1 MARLLSSGVQ
11 GMESKLQEL
20 TNENL
25 RLRLSA
31 ERRELLQKKKAWLD
45 FDDQNNRVKPLESAC
60 TLLME
65 QVSGYSS
72 RLKSIEEKIT
82 SVGTESPLGQV
93 YVKLRIQEKEAK
105 AFIQN
110 QLSATKTDLAS
121 AKAEASRL
129 HKKAKE
135 AASENEWHELRSLD
149 ELPGDLTATNTA
161 LVLEESWLKLVKA
174 ARTSQQRSKGLDE
187 VKEGIEKLF
196 KSVTVVTDKKRKQT
210 DLEQSDNEDETDGVL
225 ESPSKKKK
233 GRVQSTLSNFFGGGK
248 TNK

>member
-31 ERRELLQKKKAWLD
+31 ERRELLQKKKAWLE
-45 FDDQNNRVKPLESAC
+45 FDDQNNRVTPLESAC

-65 QVSGYSS
+65 QVSGYYV
-72 RLKSIEEKIT
+72 RLKSIEEKIA
-82 SVGTESPLGQV
+82 SAGAESPLGQV

-135 AASENEWHELRSLD
+135 VASENEWHELRSLD
-149 ELPGDLTATNTA
+149 KLTGDLTAANTA
-161 LVLEESWLKLVKA
+161 LALEESRLKLMNA
-174 ARTSQQRSKGLDE
+174 ARTSQQRSKDLDE

-196 KSVTVVTDKKRKQT
+196 KSVKVVTDKKRKQT
-210 DLEQSDNEDETDGVL
+210 DLEQSDDEDETDGML
-225 ESPSKKKK
+225 ESPKKKK